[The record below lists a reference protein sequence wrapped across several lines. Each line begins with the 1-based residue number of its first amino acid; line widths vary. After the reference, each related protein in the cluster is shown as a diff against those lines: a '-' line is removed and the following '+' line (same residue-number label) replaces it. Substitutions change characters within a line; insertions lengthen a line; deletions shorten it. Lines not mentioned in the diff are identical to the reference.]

1 MRRAAYG
8 FAIWLMDTDMRLLL
22 LSNSMREG
30 MGYLE
35 HARQPLSDFLSGQVD
50 RLLFIP
56 YAAVTRSY
64 DDYVALAAPIF
75 ASLGIRLEGIHC
87 FADPV
92 AAVREAQGVVIGGG
106 NTWKLR
112 RTLHDHDLLAEIA
125 ARVQAGVPYVG
136 WSAGS
141 NVACPT
147 IMTTNDMPIID
158 PMGLEAM
165 NLVPFQ
171 INPHYLHGNP
181 PGFKGETRE
190 ERIIEFLTLNPQR
203 TVAGLREG
211 VGFRVEGESIE
222 LVGDAQCRVFRH
234 GHSPLELAPGDDCTF
249 LLRRG

>member
-1 MRRAAYG
+1 
-8 FAIWLMDTDMRLLL
+8 MRLLL

-35 HARQPLSDFLSGQVD
+35 HARQPLTDFLVGKVE
-50 RLLFIP
+50 RLLFVP

-64 DDYVALAAPIF
+64 DDYLALATPIF
-75 ASLGIRLEGIHC
+75 ASLGIAVDGIHHA
-87 FADPV
+87 ADPV
-92 AAVREAQGVVIGGG
+92 AAVETAQAVMIGGG

-112 RTLHDHDLLAEIA
+112 RTLHDHGLLPAIA
-125 ARVQAGVPYVG
+125 ARVRAGAPYVG

-147 IMTTNDMPIID
+147 IMTTNDMPIVD
-158 PMGLEAM
+158 PLGLDA
-165 NLVPFQ
+165 LGFVSFQ

-190 ERIIEFLTLNPQR
+190 ERILEFLAMNPQR

-211 VGFRVEGESIE
+211 AGFRVENGAIE
-222 LVGDAQCRVFRH
+222 LVGDADCRVFRH
-234 GHSPLELAPGDDCTF
+234 GQAPLELSPGEDCAF
-249 LLRRG
+249 LLRAG